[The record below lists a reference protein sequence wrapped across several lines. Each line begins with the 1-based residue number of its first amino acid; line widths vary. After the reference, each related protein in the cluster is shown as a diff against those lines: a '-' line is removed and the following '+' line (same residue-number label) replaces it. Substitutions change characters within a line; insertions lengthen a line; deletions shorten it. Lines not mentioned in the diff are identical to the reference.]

1 MARSYRTIDWLIHKP
16 KKAPKSAFLPNEQP
30 KEQCMEISLEEGS
43 WAKKKKG
50 PDMYPLQLRP
60 LFLFT
65 YYMAIKI

>member
-43 WAKKKKG
+43 WAKKKKKVQICILYNLDHYFCSHITW
-50 PDMYPLQLRP
+50 P
-60 LFLFT
+60 
-65 YYMAIKI
+65 

>member
-43 WAKKKKG
+43 WAKKKKVQICILYNLDHYFCSHITW
-50 PDMYPLQLRP
+50 P
-60 LFLFT
+60 
-65 YYMAIKI
+65 